1 MKMKLQTA
9 RGVQDTPPEEKII
22 KNKVADALK
31 NVFQLYGFAPLETP
45 IIERYE
51 TLTAKFAAGDAS
63 DALKETFTLTDQGKR
78 NLGLRFDLTVPL
90 ARYVAMNS
98 TLKMPFKRYE
108 MGSVFRDGPIK
119 AGRVRQFWQCDV
131 DTIGSSSMLADAE
144 IIAVIDTG
152 FNKLKL
158 DTIIKVNNRKL
169 LNGIFE
175 QAGIKNKEEAIIS
188 IDKLAKIGVKGVTN
202 ELLEKG
208 FKKKQID
215 MIFELIQENTSLANI
230 KKKIK
235 TEEGKEGIKELEE
248 VFSYLRNMGI
258 KSVKFDISLARG
270 LAYYTGTIFEAFMKK
285 GTITSSLA
293 AGGRWDNMIGNFMGG
308 NRIVPAV
315 GGSFGLVPIIESIK
329 EIEKLVKRTLAKV
342 YVIPIKTEKKSL
354 EIVQQLR
361 NEGVAADYDLNGR
374 GMSKNLQYAN
384 TLGIPYAIIIGS
396 DEIKKNKVLLRD
408 MVTGDQKLLAL
419 KDVVKK
425 LKNGI

>member
-22 KNKVADALK
+22 KNKVVDTLRE
-31 NVFQLYGFAPLETP
+31 VFQLYGFAPLETP

-51 TLTAKFAAGDAS
+51 TLTAKFAAGEAS

-78 NLGLRFDLTVPL
+78 DLGLRFDLTVPL
-90 ARYVAMNS
+90 ARFVAMNP
-98 TLKMPFKRYE
+98 TLKMPFKRFE

-131 DTIGSSSMLADAE
+131 DTIGSKSMLADAE
-144 IIAVIDTG
+144 IIAIMSTG

-169 LNGIFE
+169 LNGILE
-175 QAGIKNKEEAIIS
+175 QAGIENKEEAIIS
-188 IDKLAKIGVKGVTN
+188 IDKLAKIRVTGVTE

-208 FKKKQID
+208 FKKKQINA
-215 MIFELIQENTSLANI
+215 IFELIQENISLAGI
-230 KKKIK
+230 KKKI
-235 TEEGKEGIKELEE
+235 TSEEGKEGVKELEE
-248 VFSYLRNMGI
+248 VFSYLRSMGI
-258 KSVKFDISLARG
+258 KSAKFDVSLARG

-285 GTITSSLA
+285 GKITSSLA

-308 NRIVPAV
+308 NRVVPAV

-329 EIEKLVKRTLAKV
+329 EKENLVKRTLAKV
-342 YVIPIKTEKKSL
+342 FVIPIKTEKESL
-354 EIVQQLR
+354 QIVQQLR
-361 NEGVAADYDLNGR
+361 NEGIAADYDLNGR

-396 DEIKKNKVLLRD
+396 DEVKKNKVLLRD

-419 KDVVKK
+419 KSVVKK
-425 LKNGI
+425 LKQDG